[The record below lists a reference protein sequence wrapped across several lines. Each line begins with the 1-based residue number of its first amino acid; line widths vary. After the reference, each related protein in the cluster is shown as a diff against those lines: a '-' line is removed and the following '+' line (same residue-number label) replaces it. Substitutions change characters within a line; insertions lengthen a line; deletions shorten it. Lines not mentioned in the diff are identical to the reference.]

1 MEQFIDNAVSFS
13 FHYGVAAVIVLIVFI
28 VMSMLLAAVNNYRGG
43 MDINKYPQF
52 YRDYD
57 AIKGNRRSLRN
68 YLSDTSGSLTPETVK
83 IKDLQIATAN
93 YGGIFTDVK
102 GSIPLTP
109 WHGTVSTEAARCQV
123 EAGARAI
130 VFDIWPD
137 PSNMTQPIIACMT
150 DTSETHFLRKGE
162 NWWAGNGL
170 PATYGTDSTYS
181 SWKCLTRNK
190 GNAAEIL
197 KTAVDTAFT
206 GVQSEDPFF
215 LILNLH
221 GILSPTYLKNLA
233 KAIENA
239 VSGRQLR
246 VSGNQ
251 SSTMC
256 ETLVSVLLNKVMVI
270 VTPDIPTGG
279 DQDSINQVLMA
290 SDMKNFIN
298 VLPTAE
304 MEVVFRPSNIGLIT
318 SKKYSDCSVSTT
330 KTSLSS
336 TSLCCIQPS
345 IGFVYTDN
353 DNGFKPSTYSR
364 CMATGAQ
371 FVAVNV
377 FGSAPNKY
385 TGSALGNIGGEPDSV
400 LSGPWKSDFGKYSF
414 KLKK

>member
-28 VMSMLLAAVNNYRGG
+28 VMSMLLAAVNNFRGG

-83 IKDLQIATAN
+83 IKDLQISTAN

-102 GSIPLTP
+102 GNIALTP
-109 WHGTVSTEAARCQV
+109 WHGTVSSEAARCQV

-162 NWWAGNGL
+162 NWWAANGL
-170 PATYGTDSTYS
+170 PATHGTDSTYS

-197 KTAVDTAFT
+197 KVAVDTAFT
-206 GVQSEDPFF
+206 GVQREDPFF

-270 VTPDIPTGG
+270 VTPDIPTGS
-279 DQDSINQVLMA
+279 DQESINRVLMA

-298 VLPTAE
+298 VLPTPEAE
-304 MEVVFRPSNIGLIT
+304 IVFRPSNIGMIT
-318 SKKYSDCSVSTT
+318 TKKYSDCAVPTT

-385 TGSALGNIGGEPDSV
+385 TGSALGNIGGDPDSV
-400 LSGPWKSDFGKYSF
+400 LSGPWKADFGKYSF

>member
-1 MEQFIDNAVSFS
+1 
-13 FHYGVAAVIVLIVFI
+13 
-28 VMSMLLAAVNNYRGG
+28 
-43 MDINKYPQF
+43 
-52 YRDYD
+52 
-57 AIKGNRRSLRN
+57 
-68 YLSDTSGSLTPETVK
+68 
-83 IKDLQIATAN
+83 
-93 YGGIFTDVK
+93 
-102 GSIPLTP
+102 
-109 WHGTVSTEAARCQV
+109 
-123 EAGARAI
+123 
-130 VFDIWPD
+130 
-137 PSNMTQPIIACMT
+137 MTQPIIACMT

-162 NWWAGNGL
+162 NWWAANGL
-170 PATYGTDSTYS
+170 PATHGTDSTYS

-197 KTAVDTAFT
+197 KVAVDTAFT
-206 GVQSEDPFF
+206 GVQREDPFF

-270 VTPDIPTGG
+270 VTPDIPTGS
-279 DQDSINQVLMA
+279 DQESINRVLMA

-298 VLPTAE
+298 VLPTPEAE
-304 MEVVFRPSNIGLIT
+304 IVFRPSNIGMIT
-318 SKKYSDCSVSTT
+318 TKKYSDCAVPTT

-385 TGSALGNIGGEPDSV
+385 TGSALGNIGGDPDSV
-400 LSGPWKSDFGKYSF
+400 LSGPWKADFGKYSF

>member
-28 VMSMLLAAVNNYRGG
+28 VMSMLLAAVNNFRGG

-83 IKDLQIATAN
+83 IKDLQISTAN

-102 GSIPLTP
+102 GNIALTP
-109 WHGTVSTEAARCQV
+109 WHGTVSSEAARCQV

-162 NWWAGNGL
+162 NWWAANGL
-170 PATYGTDSTYS
+170 PATHGTDSTYS

-197 KTAVDTAFT
+197 KVAVDTAFT

-221 GILSPTYLKNLA
+221 GILTPTYLKNLA

-270 VTPDIPTGG
+270 VSPDIPTGS
-279 DQDSINQVLMA
+279 DQESINRVLMA

-298 VLPTAE
+298 VLPTPEAE
-304 MEVVFRPSNIGLIT
+304 IVFRPSNIGMIT
-318 SKKYSDCSVSTT
+318 TKKYSDCAVPTT

-385 TGSALGNIGGEPDSV
+385 TGSALGNIGGDPDSV
-400 LSGPWKSDFGKYSF
+400 LSGPWKADFGKYSF

>member
-1 MEQFIDNAVSFS
+1 MEQFIDKAVSFS

-28 VMSMLLAAVNNYRGG
+28 VMSMLLAAVNNFRGG

-83 IKDLQIATAN
+83 IKDLQISTAN

-102 GSIPLTP
+102 GNISITP
-109 WHGTVSTEAARCQV
+109 WHGTVSSEAARCQV

-162 NWWAGNGL
+162 NWWAANGL
-170 PATYGTDSTYS
+170 PATHGTDSTYS

-197 KTAVDTAFT
+197 KVAVDTAFT

-215 LILNLH
+215 LLLNLH

-270 VTPDIPTGG
+270 VTPDIPTGS
-279 DQDSINQVLMA
+279 DQESINRVLMA

-298 VLPTAE
+298 VLPTP
-304 MEVVFRPSNIGLIT
+304 EVEFVFRPSNIGMIT
-318 SKKYSDCSVSTT
+318 TKKYSDCAVPTT

-385 TGSALGNIGGEPDSV
+385 TGSALGNIGGDPDSV
-400 LSGPWKSDFGKYSF
+400 LSGPWKADFGKYSF

>member
-28 VMSMLLAAVNNYRGG
+28 VMSMLLAAVNNFRGG

-83 IKDLQIATAN
+83 IKDLQVSTAN

-102 GSIPLTP
+102 GNIALTP
-109 WHGTVSTEAARCQV
+109 WHGTVSSEAARCQV

-162 NWWAGNGL
+162 NWWAANGL
-170 PATYGTDSTYS
+170 PATHGTDSTYS

-197 KTAVDTAFT
+197 KVAVDTAFT
-206 GVQSEDPFF
+206 GVQREDPFF

-270 VTPDIPTGG
+270 VTPDIPTGS
-279 DQDSINQVLMA
+279 DQESINRVLMA

-298 VLPTAE
+298 VLPTPEAE
-304 MEVVFRPSNIGLIT
+304 IVFRPSNIGMIT
-318 SKKYSDCSVSTT
+318 TKKYSDCAVPTT

-385 TGSALGNIGGEPDSV
+385 TGSALGNIGGDPDSV
-400 LSGPWKSDFGKYSF
+400 LSGPWKADFGKYSF